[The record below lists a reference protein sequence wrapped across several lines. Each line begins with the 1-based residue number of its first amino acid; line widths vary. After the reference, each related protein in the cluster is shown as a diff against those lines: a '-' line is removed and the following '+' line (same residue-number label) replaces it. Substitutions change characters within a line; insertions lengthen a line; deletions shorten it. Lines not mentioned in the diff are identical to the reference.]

1 MHFISDSIGGAIVG
15 TSLGVLI
22 PSLHAS
28 PVTVVPVAGEGQR
41 GMALSFRF

>member
-1 MHFISDSIGGAIVG
+1 VTGGAIVG

-28 PVTVVPVAGEGQR
+28 PVTVVPVAAGDGRR
-41 GMALSFRF
+41 GIALSLRF